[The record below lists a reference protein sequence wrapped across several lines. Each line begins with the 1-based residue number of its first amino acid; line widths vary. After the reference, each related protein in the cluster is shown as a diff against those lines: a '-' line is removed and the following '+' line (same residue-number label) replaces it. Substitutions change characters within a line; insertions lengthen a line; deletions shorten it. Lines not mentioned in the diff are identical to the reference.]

1 MEKRTVLPLLNS
13 AFEPGKALE
22 TVEQFEDKDVRN
34 IARAEFFYFSG
45 KARECSEI
53 ARLYLEDETMELRLS
68 ACMLYGYAN
77 MTLGNSAAARRG
89 LDGIRDCMKKLR
101 YTDASEE
108 TYAFCILAGYIGTVL
123 LHQPADEIPDLW
135 KYSSMLPGGVK
146 LFAVYVMAHQAYP
159 KGEYWSAYG
168 MCRTAMFMAENVYP
182 ISMIYIQCIMAMC
195 MINRRHKKE
204 AQEELMKGWVLA
216 EKDGFLEPFIEH
228 HGVLR
233 GLIEVCIR
241 KTDADV
247 YKRIIEGVMSFSRGW
262 MEIHNTKAKR
272 KVTNELS
279 AMEFSIAMMASDGW
293 TNKEIA
299 SYMEIS
305 VNTVKHYLTDIFS
318 KLNVKKREE
327 LKKYMLS

>member
-45 KARECSEI
+45 KAKECSEI

-68 ACMLYGYAN
+68 ACMLYGYAS

-146 LFAVYVMAHQAYP
+146 LFAVYVMAHQAYL

-204 AQEELMKGWVLA
+204 A
-216 EKDGFLEPFIEH
+216 
-228 HGVLR
+228 
-233 GLIEVCIR
+233 
-241 KTDADV
+241 
-247 YKRIIEGVMSFSRGW
+247 
-262 MEIHNTKAKR
+262 
-272 KVTNELS
+272 
-279 AMEFSIAMMASDGW
+279 
-293 TNKEIA
+293 
-299 SYMEIS
+299 
-305 VNTVKHYLTDIFS
+305 
-318 KLNVKKREE
+318 
-327 LKKYMLS
+327 